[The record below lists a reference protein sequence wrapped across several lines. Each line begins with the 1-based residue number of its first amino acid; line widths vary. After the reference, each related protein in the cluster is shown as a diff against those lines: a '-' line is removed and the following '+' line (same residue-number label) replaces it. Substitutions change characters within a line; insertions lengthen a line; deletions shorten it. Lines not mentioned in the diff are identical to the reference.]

1 MVDLALTEEEQ
12 GDERSRQV
20 RPAGRM
26 LQSGVNGEQGRPAT
40 PATSHAA
47 AAAGRGVT
55 EQTAH
60 HQTLFSVAFHTATG
74 DADLER
80 ISSVLNMTLH
90 LYPKLP
96 VVADMPGVSR
106 LDFFS
111 GLFLVHGDAHDEW
124 RLEGRTWG
132 APAAET
138 VHRWH
143 LLAAD
148 AAHLVDPTVR
158 RPSRLASIA
167 AVSPEE
173 VVGSGG
179 PAPTYL

>member
-1 MVDLALTEEEQ
+1 MFT
-12 GDERSRQV
+12 RSEAV
-20 RPAGRM
+20 GGA
-26 LQSGVNGEQGRPAT
+26 A
-40 PATSHAA
+40 ATSCDGEGSA
-47 AAAGRGVT
+47 RLR
-55 EQTAH
+55 
-60 HQTLFSVAFHTATG
+60 TLFSVPFHIGPG
-74 DADLER
+74 DDDLVR

-96 VVADMPGVSR
+96 LAADMPGVSR

-111 GLFLVHGDAHDEW
+111 GLFLVRGDAQDEW

-132 APAAET
+132 VPATEN

-143 LLAAD
+143 LLATD

-158 RPSRLASIA
+158 RPSRLT
-167 AVSPEE
+167 AVSREE
-173 VVGSGG
+173 GVGSGG

>member
-1 MVDLALTEEEQ
+1 MVDLTLAEVQ
-12 GDERSRQV
+12 QRDGRSRQV
-20 RPAGRM
+20 RPTGRM
-26 LQSGVNGEQGRPAT
+26 LPGVSREQGRLAKPT
-40 PATSHAA
+40 TSHAA
-47 AAAGRGVT
+47 ATAVRDVT
-55 EQTAH
+55 EEAAH
-60 HQTLFSVAFHTATG
+60 HQTLFSVAFHTAKG
-74 DADLER
+74 DADLVR
-80 ISSVLNMTLH
+80 MSRVLNMTLH

-132 APAAET
+132 VPAAET

-143 LLAAD
+143 LNAAD

-158 RPSRLASIA
+158 LPPRLAAIA
-167 AVSPEE
+167 AASPEE
-173 VVGSGG
+173 VAGSGG